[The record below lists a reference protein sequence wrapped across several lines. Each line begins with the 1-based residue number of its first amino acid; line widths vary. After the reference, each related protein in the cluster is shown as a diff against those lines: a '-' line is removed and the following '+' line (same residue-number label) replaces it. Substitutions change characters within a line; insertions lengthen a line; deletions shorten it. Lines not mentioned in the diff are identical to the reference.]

1 MTGLGAALSVF
12 LASAA
17 CVVAAGLGLARFGDA
32 LAESTGWG
40 KLWVGTLLVGIA
52 TSLPEVTVN
61 VSAVW
66 LEGNAGLALGNVLG
80 AGMMNMF
87 VLGWVALAF
96 GVHNLFGGK
105 GRDTELVIRLGLL
118 LVALALAFGLAGD
131 VKLGPTSLGAA
142 LLLACY
148 VGGMRLV
155 YQAGRTRMHLE
166 DIPKPAGGARRAW
179 IGFLASAAV
188 VIVAGR
194 YLAASADAIAE
205 TSGISASFIG
215 VLLVSLVTTLPEISV
230 TVAAC
235 LRRSYGIAMGNIYG
249 SNAFNATV
257 PAFADLLSDTPLLG
271 EMQRE
276 HYAAAL
282 GALALMGL
290 GYAIHMAVQSGAQA
304 RARAMAPTI
313 PALYVAALYAVYA
326 LAQGR

>member
-1 MTGLGAALSVF
+1 MDLQIPLMTL
-12 LASAA
+12 
-17 CVVAAGLGLARFGDA
+17 VV
-32 LAESTGWG
+32 
-40 KLWVGTLLVGIA
+40 
-52 TSLPEVTVN
+52 
-61 VSAVW
+61 
-66 LEGNAGLALGNVLG
+66 
-80 AGMMNMF
+80 
-87 VLGWVALAF
+87 
-96 GVHNLFGGK
+96 
-105 GRDTELVIRLGLL
+105 

-166 DIPKPAGGARRAW
+166 DIPRPAGGARRAW
-179 IGFLASAAV
+179 IGFLVSAAV

-215 VLLVSLVTTLPEISV
+215 VLLVSLVTTLPEMSV

-290 GYAIHMAVQSGAQA
+290 GYAVWGSVRAGALA
-304 RARAMAPTI
+304 RARALAPAI

-326 LAQGR
+326 LAQST